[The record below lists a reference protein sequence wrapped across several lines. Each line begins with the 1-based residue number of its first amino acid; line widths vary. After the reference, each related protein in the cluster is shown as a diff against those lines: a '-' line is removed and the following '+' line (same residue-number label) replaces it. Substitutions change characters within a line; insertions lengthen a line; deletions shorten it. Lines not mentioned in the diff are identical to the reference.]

1 MAATAEVATRIKG
14 ADRIQLMQEAAHGD
28 MMTVTAEVA
37 RNVGLEEVSTEDR
50 ARAALY
56 GLIAN
61 LFCAAPSA
69 ALLRVV
75 VDAGDVDLEAAGSGF
90 ARAWRELQRATA
102 TADIPAVRQE
112 FDDVF
117 ISTGLAPVSLYSS
130 SYFPGVMT
138 NRPLAGLRDELAA
151 LGLAR
156 KRESGDTEDHIAALC
171 DVMRFLIAGDAET
184 HPASLAVQRD
194 FFMRNIAPWYRRFCE
209 AVERAEQT
217 RYYRAVAAFVREFF
231 DLEVESFDIA

>member
-1 MAATAEVATRIKG
+1 
-14 ADRIQLMQEAAHGD
+14 MQEKPRRGTN
-28 MMTVTAEVA
+28 TVTAEVA
-37 RNVGLEEVSTEDR
+37 HKVGLEEVSTEDR

-69 ALLRVV
+69 MLLQAVTN
-75 VDAGDVDLEAAGSGF
+75 AGDVDLEAAGSGF
-90 ARAWRELQRATA
+90 ARAWRELRRVTA
-102 TADIPAVRQE
+102 AVDIPAVRQE
-112 FDDVF
+112 FDEVF

-130 SYFPGVMT
+130 SYFPGMMT

-156 KRESGDTEDHIAALC
+156 RKESGDTEDHISALC
-171 DVMRFLIAGDAET
+171 DVMRLLIAGDGDM
-184 HPASLAVQRD
+184 HPASLALQRH

-217 RYYRAVAAFVREFF
+217 RYYKAVAAFVREFF